1 MQMARGRENG
11 GGRDS
16 PRQTDLSAKDAGSFT
31 KEHKG
36 SFTKE
41 HKKSFTKGHK
51 GSFIKEHK
59 ASFSYSQQWN
69 FCPGV

>member
-41 HKKSFTKGHK
+41 HK
-51 GSFIKEHK
+51 